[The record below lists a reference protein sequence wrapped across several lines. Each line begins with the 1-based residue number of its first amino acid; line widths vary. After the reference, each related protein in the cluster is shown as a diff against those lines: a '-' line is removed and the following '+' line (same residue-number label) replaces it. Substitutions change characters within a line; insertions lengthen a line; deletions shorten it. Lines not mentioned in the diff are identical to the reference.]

1 MSNPPPL
8 DRRRQRALSL
18 LETCKDFASLSIP
31 ASAAHRDRVLAGA
44 ALTGA
49 LTNLLDVAQGVDPV
63 RAFCIVLVQRA
74 AEAGLDYAQ
83 TAEGL
88 MNAVTQAAE
97 AHAATLGAAQ
107 AAGVANAHDGKG
119 SG

>member
-1 MSNPPPL
+1 MSNPPL

-18 LETCKDFASLSIP
+18 LTTCEDFAALSIP
-31 ASAAHRDRVLAGA
+31 ASAAHRDKVLAGA
-44 ALTGA
+44 ALTSA
-49 LTNLLDVAQGVDPV
+49 LTHLLDVAKGVDPV

-107 AAGVANAHDGKG
+107 AAGVAKAQSSEDV
-119 SG
+119 